1 MKRSK
6 AYEYKWKD
14 FTATKKEVL
23 SQEGLAEKLNVTR
36 QTVSNWELGQT
47 TPDIQQVKNIS
58 KIFKISLDDLT
69 DNKLEFELTKNSN
82 NILQNIIGKEF
93 LLLMDDNYPD
103 SYINNNIKVK
113 VLDVNNSFIKI
124 EYQKGKQIINK
135 LLDIYIIT
143 SIKEVEEVK

>member
-1 MKRSK
+1 MNINEKILLLR
-6 AYEYKWKD
+6 
-14 FTATKKEVL
+14 KKEVL

-47 TPDIQQVKNIS
+47 TPDIQQAKNIS

-69 DNKLEFELTKNSN
+69 DNKLEFELKENSN
-82 NILQNIIGKEF
+82 NILQNLIGKEF

-135 LLDIYIIT
+135 LLDIDIIT
-143 SIKEVEEVK
+143 SIKVVEEVK

>member
-1 MKRSK
+1 MNINEKILLLR
-6 AYEYKWKD
+6 
-14 FTATKKEVL
+14 KKEGL

-47 TPDIQQVKNIS
+47 TPDIQQAKNIS

-69 DNKLEFELTKNSN
+69 DNKLEFELKENSN
-82 NILQNIIGKEF
+82 NILQNLIGKEC
-93 LLLMDDNYPD
+93 LLLMDDNYLD
-103 SYINNNIKVK
+103 SYINNNIKVR

-135 LLDIYIIT
+135 LLDIDIIT
-143 SIKEVEEVK
+143 SIKVVEEDK

>member
-1 MKRSK
+1 MVLIYLKAKRSK

-47 TPDIQQVKNIS
+47 TPDIQQAKNIS

-82 NILQNIIGKEF
+82 NILQNLIGKECH
-93 LLLMDDNYPD
+93 Y
-103 SYINNNIKVK
+103 
-113 VLDVNNSFIKI
+113 
-124 EYQKGKQIINK
+124 
-135 LLDIYIIT
+135 
-143 SIKEVEEVK
+143 

>member
-1 MKRSK
+1 MNINEKILLLR
-6 AYEYKWKD
+6 
-14 FTATKKEVL
+14 KKEGL

-47 TPDIQQVKNIS
+47 TPDIQQAKNIS

-69 DNKLEFELTKNSN
+69 DNKLEFEFKENSN
-82 NILQNIIGKEF
+82 NILQDLIGKEC

-124 EYQKGKQIINK
+124 EYQKGKQVINK
-135 LLDIYIIT
+135 LLDIDIIT
-143 SIKEVEEVK
+143 SIKVVEEVK

>member
-1 MKRSK
+1 MNINEKILLLR
-6 AYEYKWKD
+6 
-14 FTATKKEVL
+14 KKEGL

-47 TPDIQQVKNIS
+47 TLDIQQAKNIS

-69 DNKLEFELTKNSN
+69 DNKLEFEQTKNSN
-82 NILQNIIGKEF
+82 NILQNLIGKEC
-93 LLLMDDNYPD
+93 LLLMDDNYSD

-135 LLDIYIIT
+135 LLDIYYYIYKR
-143 SIKEVEEVK
+143 SRGG